1 MQYLKLEAVKGD
13 MAKGGLA
20 NKNTIVKVPFKYKK
34 SVDTFLKDSTIYDNN
49 TMDKSF
55 PNKNT
60 KKFYK
65 KVLKSFRKLKTLG
78 VFTSKYD
85 FRSKWEYT
93 EKESA

>member
-1 MQYLKLEAVKGD
+1 
-13 MAKGGLA
+13 
-20 NKNTIVKVPFKYKK
+20 
-34 SVDTFLKDSTIYDNN
+34 
-49 TMDKSF
+49 MDKSY

-78 VFTSKYD
+78 IFTSKYD

-93 EKESA
+93 EKECA